1 MKQFNKYEFLKEL
14 RQDLIS
20 ECANLYS
27 RDADENEFQDSL
39 DSFIHGYIDNAC
51 IYYADCWSICYELAN
66 NDFEIDQTGET
77 AKNIQ
82 ELAYWS
88 LYDLSYSIDIDLL
101 IQSVKPTAQNTNK

>member
-1 MKQFNKYEFLKEL
+1 MKQFNKYEFLTEL

-20 ECANLYS
+20 ECENLYS

-39 DSFIHGYIDNAC
+39 DSLVHSYIDNKC
-51 IYYADCWSICYELAN
+51 IYYADCWAICYELAN

-82 ELAYWS
+82 ELAYWA
-88 LYDLSYSIDIDLL
+88 LYDLSYQIDIDLL
-101 IQSVKPTAQNTNK
+101 IESVKPIENNN

>member
-1 MKQFNKYEFLKEL
+1 MKQFDKYEFLTEL
-14 RQDLIS
+14 RIYLIA

-39 DSFIHGYIDNAC
+39 DSFIHDYIDNAC
-51 IYYADCWSICYELAN
+51 IYYADCWAICYELAN

-82 ELAYWS
+82 ELAYWA

-101 IQSVKPTAQNTNK
+101 IDSVKPIENTNK

>member
-1 MKQFNKYEFLKEL
+1 MKQFNKYEFLTELRKEL
-14 RQDLIS
+14 IA

-27 RDADENEFQDSL
+27 RDADENEIQNSL
-39 DSFIHGYIDNAC
+39 ESFIQSYTSDAC
-51 IYYADCWSICYELAN
+51 IYYADCWAICYELAN

-88 LYDLSYSIDIDLL
+88 LYDLSYSIDLDLL
-101 IQSVKPTAQNTNK
+101 IESVKRKA